1 MFSSGHK
8 LLPLGDFRPLC
19 QNLKQCVFL
28 STKEKV
34 EKTSENAFD
43 LQTLINEIFRYFI
56 EMDFLTLIFDNFF
69 IIIKNNNI
77 KDNKFT
83 NNI

>member
-28 STKEKV
+28 STKVKV

-56 EMDFLTLIFDNFF
+56 EMDFFSLIFFKNLLLQ
-69 IIIKNNNI
+69 IIISGCSDDCNYY
-77 KDNKFT
+77 
-83 NNI
+83 